1 MRTGALNANVQE
13 TLESASGP
21 NLYWGSAGVLLG
33 YEENE
38 IKGTTDFKVFAAAA
52 KAAGVDLTSGE
63 FTVLAPTDE
72 AMDNA
77 GKTTMTKEEVEL
89 HVIPGKVA
97 LDGLKKDTTTV
108 QGKTLS
114 YQRFARQDYLDDA
127 IIGQTPQ
134 GPATGQ
140 VHPSHEADNG
150 YVHSIAFVL
159 SLDYKRQS
167 SEDGISTIA

>member
-77 GKTTMTKEEVEL
+77 GKT
-89 HVIPGKVA
+89 
-97 LDGLKKDTTTV
+97 
-108 QGKTLS
+108 
-114 YQRFARQDYLDDA
+114 
-127 IIGQTPQ
+127 IGNT
-134 GPATGQ
+134 
-140 VHPSHEADNG
+140 S
-150 YVHSIAFVL
+150 
-159 SLDYKRQS
+159 
-167 SEDGISTIA
+167 